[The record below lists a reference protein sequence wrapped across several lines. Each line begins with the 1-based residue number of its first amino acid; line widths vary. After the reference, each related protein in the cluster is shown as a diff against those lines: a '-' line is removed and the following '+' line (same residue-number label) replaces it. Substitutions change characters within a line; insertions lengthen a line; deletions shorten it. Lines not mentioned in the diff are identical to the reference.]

1 MIDDRLTP
9 TLALVSV
16 FQSLL
21 EGSAG
26 ETNVMTSEPGQQR
39 R

>member
-1 MIDDRLTP
+1 MTDDRLTP
-9 TLALVSV
+9 ILALVSV

-26 ETNVMTSEPGQQR
+26 ETDVTTSEPGQQR